1 MGLHGTRCTLGLGFF
16 FFGLNSE
23 FSHACAHIWRIVC
36 PSLNAMCNA
45 CAHMGN
51 CVKIMHEHMC
61 VVSCLRVCTSQCVW
75 LCARTHNKESV
86 SVPLMCRRLLKPKGM
101 QGQLAPLCSQGMFR
115 VAGAVFKPAVPEP
128 WSWHL
133 EVISLTNRQS
143 HTISVCA
150 HWYICSETFETDLSI
165 FLLQQFPF

>member
-1 MGLHGTRCTLGLGFF
+1 MTGCWHPDRPEITKKNWNTLSVGFHGTRCTLGLGFF

-61 VVSCLRVCTSQCVW
+61 VVSCLWVCTSQCVW

-101 QGQLAPLCSQGMFR
+101 QGQLAPLCSQACFVLLGQSSS
-115 VAGAVFKPAVPEP
+115 PQSLSPEADI
-128 WSWHL
+128 WRL
-133 EVISLTNRQS
+133 
-143 HTISVCA
+143 SVWQTGRA
-150 HWYICSETFETDLSI
+150 I
-165 FLLQQFPF
+165 Q